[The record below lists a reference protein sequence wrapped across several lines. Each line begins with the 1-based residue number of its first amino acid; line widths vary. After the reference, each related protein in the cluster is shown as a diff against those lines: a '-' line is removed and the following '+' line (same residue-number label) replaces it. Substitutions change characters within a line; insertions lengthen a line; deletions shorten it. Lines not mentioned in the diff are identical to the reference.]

1 MVLRSR
7 GKSCSNKDHV
17 RPKECCS
24 LTVAALNT
32 HLSIPI
38 RGNLEQA
45 ELFQTLVGMASIG
58 QSIHSISQTIRAG
71 VCETS
76 LRHHLRKL
84 EIEDLERA
92 NTAILAFY
100 IDQILKK
107 GESYQFA
114 IDYTHDPY
122 YGTTTSANEDYVI
135 HSKRKKSTKDFYS
148 YVTLY
153 VITKDRQL
161 TLAVYPHRHGIS
173 KVGYI
178 ARCLDQ
184 ITELG
189 LGIEALCLDR
199 EFYTRRV
206 IEFLSTVRVPFII
219 PVKKHSKH
227 MKELLKGTKS
237 RYAEYSMRGKPAL
250 HLTIAITVK
259 YKKGKRGKHGVDNL
273 GYVINGRS
281 MTPGRVHQIYRS
293 RFSIES
299 SYRMRNQAKPR
310 TCSKNPVIR
319 YLYAIISF
327 LLKNIWVG
335 LLWSRFSPVKQ
346 GPRTIDM
353 RVFRFERFLLFIW
366 DHIRLTFGLITE
378 IPASRIP
385 V

>member
-1 MVLRSR
+1 MASLPR

-17 RPKECCS
+17 TPKECCA
-24 LTVAALNT
+24 LTIAALDT
-32 HLSIPI
+32 HLTIPI
-38 RGNLEQA
+38 RGKLEQK
-45 ELFQTLVGMASIG
+45 EIFQTLIGMASIG
-58 QSIHSISQTIRAG
+58 QSIHSISQSVRGG

-100 IDQILKK
+100 IDQVLKR

-122 YGTTTSANEDYVI
+122 YGTTTSANEDFVI
-135 HSKRKKSTKDFYS
+135 HSKRKKSTNDFYS

-184 ITELG
+184 IAELG

-206 IEFLSTVRVPFII
+206 IEFLSTVHVPFII
-219 PVKKHSKH
+219 PVKKHGKRL
-227 MKELLKGTKS
+227 KELLKGTKS
-237 RYAEYSMRGKPAL
+237 RYVEYSMRGKPTVN
-250 HLTIAITVK
+250 LTIAITAK

-273 GYVINGRS
+273 GYVVNRRS
-281 MTPGRVHQIYRS
+281 WTPARVHQVYRS

-319 YLYAIISF
+319 YLYALISF
-327 LLKNIWVG
+327 LLKNIWVV

-353 RVFRFERFLLFIW
+353 RVFRFERFLIFIW
-366 DHIRLTFGLITE
+366 DHIRQTFRLVTG
-378 IPASRIP
+378 IPAFRVP
-385 V
+385 L

>member
-1 MVLRSR
+1 
-7 GKSCSNKDHV
+7 
-17 RPKECCS
+17 
-24 LTVAALNT
+24 
-32 HLSIPI
+32 
-38 RGNLEQA
+38 
-45 ELFQTLVGMASIG
+45 MASIG

-122 YGTTTSANEDYVI
+122 YGTTTSANEDFVI

-161 TLAVYPHRHGIS
+161 TLAVYPKRHGIS

-178 ARCLDQ
+178 ARCLDK

-189 LGIEALCLDR
+189 LDIEALCLDR

-219 PVKKHSKH
+219 PVKKHSKR

-237 RYAEYSMRGKPAL
+237 RYADYTLQGKPAL
-250 HLTIAITVK
+250 NLTIAITSTSLS
-259 YKKGKRGKHGVDNL
+259 GKDQN
-273 GYVINGRS
+273 S
-281 MTPGRVHQIYRS
+281 
-293 RFSIES
+293 
-299 SYRMRNQAKPR
+299 
-310 TCSKNPVIR
+310 
-319 YLYAIISF
+319 
-327 LLKNIWVG
+327 
-335 LLWSRFSPVKQ
+335 
-346 GPRTIDM
+346 
-353 RVFRFERFLLFIW
+353 
-366 DHIRLTFGLITE
+366 
-378 IPASRIP
+378 
-385 V
+385 